1 MSSAQ
6 SWRWDYCGPFI
17 SSCKKL
23 LRVIVLSEPKIR
35 KSLNTKRKALDKVP
49 SLYSTGFPV
58 VFLLIS
64 TRSSA
69 RSKAIEGLG
78 QHGLVGT
85 SDENLMNLH
94 DALKVEFHR
103 VVQSYKVALSKLE
116 VNSLLAAGLV
126 GVVHWLHSSLS
137 APSGT
142 GPGAQEDGGA
152 HRVVGTGAGAGVAPA
167 SAVAQTGSISCCR
180 CR

>member
-1 MSSAQ
+1 MAL
-6 SWRWDYCGPFI
+6 G
-17 SSCKKL
+17 L
-23 LRVIVLSEPKIR
+23 LRPVHLQ
-35 KSLNTKRKALDKVP
+35 LQKAAARHRPVRAQDSQISQHQTQGPRQGTVP
-49 SLYSTGFPV
+49 LFNRVPCC
-58 VFLLIS
+58 FLLIS